1 MSVSVPRADMLSAR
15 GAGRIYEYTPQFGL
29 SEAIGPPTRSP
40 CDCRSGEL
48 ITPF

>member
-1 MSVSVPRADMLSAR
+1 MRDVRFSPKSGHAQRP
-15 GAGRIYEYTPQFGL
+15 GGREEYTPQFGL